1 MLMDNKDL
9 EMQEEESSIVTFV
22 DENGED
28 CDFEFLDSIDYEG
41 KEYIV
46 LTPAEEDAAEIIILE
61 VQPIDEE
68 NEEFVTISD
77 DDLLQTVYGIFKER
91 NKDLYTFGD

>member
-1 MLMDNKDL
+1 MDNQEL
-9 EMQEEESSIVTFV
+9 ELQEEESSIVTFV

-28 CDFEFLDSIDYEG
+28 CDFEFLDCIEYEG

-46 LTPAEEDAAEIIILE
+46 LTPAEEDAAEILILE

-68 NEEFVTISD
+68 NEDYVSIADEQLLETI
-77 DDLLQTVYGIFKER
+77 YGIFKER

>member
-1 MLMDNKDL
+1 MDCI
-9 EMQEEESSIVTFV
+9 E
-22 DENGED
+22 
-28 CDFEFLDSIDYEG
+28 YEG

-46 LTPAEEDAAEIIILE
+46 LTPAEEDAAEILILE

-68 NEEFVTISD
+68 NEDYVSIADE
-77 DDLLQTVYGIFKER
+77 DLLQTVYNIFKER

>member
-1 MLMDNKDL
+1 MDNKEL
-9 EMQEEESSIVTFV
+9 ELLEEEESSIVTFV

-28 CDFEFLDSIDYEG
+28 CDFEFLDCIEYEG

-46 LTPAEEDAAEIIILE
+46 LTPAEEDAAEILILE

-68 NEEFVTISD
+68 NEDYVSIADE
-77 DDLLQTVYGIFKER
+77 DLLQTVYNIFKER
-91 NKDLYTFGD
+91 NKDMYTFGD

>member
-1 MLMDNKDL
+1 MDNKEL
-9 EMQEEESSIVTFV
+9 ELLEEEESSIVTFV

-28 CDFEFLDSIDYEG
+28 CDFEFLDCIEYEG

-46 LTPAEEDAAEIIILE
+46 LTPAEEDAAEILILE

-68 NEEFVTISD
+68 NEDYVSIADE
-77 DDLLQTVYGIFKER
+77 DLLQTVYNIFKER

>member
-1 MLMDNKDL
+1 MDNQEL
-9 EMQEEESSIVTFV
+9 ELLEEEESSIVTFV

-28 CDFEFLDSIDYEG
+28 CDFEFLDCIEYEG

-46 LTPAEEDAAEIIILE
+46 LTPAEEEAAEILILE

-68 NEEFVTISD
+68 NEDYVSIADE
-77 DDLLQTVYGIFKER
+77 DLLQTVYNIFKER

>member
-1 MLMDNKDL
+1 MDNKEL
-9 EMQEEESSIVTFV
+9 ELLEEEESSIVTFV

-28 CDFEFLDSIDYEG
+28 CDFEFLDCIEYEG

-46 LTPAEEDAAEIIILE
+46 LTPAEEEAAEILILE

-68 NEEFVTISD
+68 NEDYVSIADE
-77 DDLLQTVYGIFKER
+77 DLLQTVYNIFKER

>member
-1 MLMDNKDL
+1 MDNKEL
-9 EMQEEESSIVTFV
+9 ELLEEEESSIVTFV

-28 CDFEFLDSIDYEG
+28 CDFEFLDCIEYEG

-46 LTPAEEDAAEIIILE
+46 LTPAEDDAAEILILE

-68 NEEFVTISD
+68 NEDYVSIADE
-77 DDLLQTVYGIFKER
+77 DLLQTVYNIFKER

>member
-1 MLMDNKDL
+1 MDNQEL
-9 EMQEEESSIVTFV
+9 ELLEEEESSIVTFV

-28 CDFEFLDSIDYEG
+28 CNFEFLDCIEYEG

-46 LTPAEEDAAEIIILE
+46 LTPAEEDAAEILILE

-68 NEEFVTISD
+68 NEDYVSIADE
-77 DDLLQTVYGIFKER
+77 DLLQTVYNIFKER

>member
-1 MLMDNKDL
+1 MDNQEL
-9 EMQEEESSIVTFV
+9 ELLEEEESSIVTFV

-28 CDFEFLDSIDYEG
+28 CDFEFLDCIEYEG

-46 LTPAEEDAAEIIILE
+46 LTPAEEDAAEILILE

-68 NEEFVTISD
+68 NEDYVSIADE
-77 DDLLQTVYGIFKER
+77 DLLQTVYNIFKER